1 MLQFFIEMLY
11 AINTDMTQFFY
22 SMTSFAYWSELENT
36 NQLYLDMY
44 ICLLEYSVM
53 PIW

>member
-11 AINTDMTQFFY
+11 VINTDMTQCFY

-44 ICLLEYSVM
+44 ICWLEYSVM